1 MHARIALVTTP
12 DGLGHRVRRNEPEG
26 SLAGGRGIHFCLG
39 TKFAGADLRV
49 VLEVLMEKLRTL
61 RLVPDQK
68 LAFDPNITFR
78 GPRAPE
84 VTGD

>member
-1 MHARIALVTTP
+1 M
-12 DGLGHRVRRNEPEG
+12 
-26 SLAGGRGIHFCLG
+26 
-39 TKFAGADLRV
+39 RV